1 MDSVTDKIKNLDQR
15 ISDVSDQMDEL
26 LQTKINLMMLK
37 REIQYSDIS
46 DKLRVSYEQTIKE
59 NYNLSRFLDG
69 WNDLFYQT
77 INNYK
82 G

>member
-59 NYNLSRFLDG
+59 N
-69 WNDLFYQT
+69 
-77 INNYK
+77 
-82 G
+82 